1 LKGGKNKQIF
11 FSVQNYQK
19 ILLSS
24 GGFFYDISLTS
35 MLVLDIQVVE
45 IMESIKGNENQ
56 TKTNIMKKI

>member
-1 LKGGKNKQIF
+1 
-11 FSVQNYQK
+11 
-19 ILLSS
+19 
-24 GGFFYDISLTS
+24 